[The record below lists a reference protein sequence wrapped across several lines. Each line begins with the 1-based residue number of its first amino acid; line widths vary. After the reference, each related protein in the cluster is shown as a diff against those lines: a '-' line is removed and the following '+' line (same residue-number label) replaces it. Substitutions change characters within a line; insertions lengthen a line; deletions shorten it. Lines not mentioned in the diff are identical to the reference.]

1 MNRST
6 LILVVLRWCCTRWNS
21 NKNKVGIWKEKLL
34 DGKCRLEW
42 MKNEL
47 TKKLG
52 FCVYRVS
59 IEIRAEEESVPQL
72 RVKSY
77 VRFKQ
82 G

>member
-1 MNRST
+1 
-6 LILVVLRWCCTRWNS
+6 
-21 NKNKVGIWKEKLL
+21 
-34 DGKCRLEW
+34 